1 MLRMST
7 NRVVPLIPYPALL
20 IEENSDRILVVA
32 DLHIGWEISLIEK
45 GIHIPSQAWRMR
57 DRLLKIVGKYKPNR
71 IIFLGD
77 VKQAIPR
84 ISLEEWKAVPEFFEA
99 IQKVVGDV
107 SVTLGNHDGNL
118 EPLTPRSV
126 KILPSSGLV
135 VGRET
140 HIGLFHGHAWPSPEV
155 LASELL
161 VMGHIHPVVW
171 FRDKLG
177 LWMVRQVW
185 IKASCNGNRLAGA
198 YLKYLNIKTDRNPR
212 ETLKRRV
219 GIELNDPRLIIMPAF
234 NDLVGGVSVNR
245 FRKRLIGPFL
255 GSGSVNMAD
264 AEVYLMDGTCL
275 GTAKQLRAYVNNV
288 DFRREG

>member
-1 MLRMST
+1 MST
-7 NRVVPLIPYPALL
+7 NRVVPLVPYPARL
-20 IEENSDRILVVA
+20 IEDNSERILVVA
-32 DLHIGWEISLIEK
+32 DLHIGWEVSLIEK
-45 GIHIPSQAWRMR
+45 GIHIPSQVWRIR
-57 DRLLKIVGKYKPNR
+57 DKLLEIVGKYKPNR

-77 VKQAIPR
+77 VKHAIPR
-84 ISLEEWKAVPEFFEA
+84 ISLEEWKAIPEFFET

-107 SVTLGNHDGNL
+107 LVTLGNHDGDL
-118 EPLTPRSV
+118 ESLVPPSV

-135 VGRET
+135 VGGET
-140 HIGLFHGHAWPSPEV
+140 HIWLFHGHAWPSPEV

-171 FRDKLG
+171 FRDKFG

-185 IKASCNGNRLAGA
+185 IKVNCNGNKLARA
-198 YLKYLNIKTDRNPR
+198 YLKYLNIKTDGKPR

-234 NDLVGGVSVNR
+234 NDLLGGVSVNR
-245 FRKRLIGPFL
+245 FRKHLIDPFL
-255 GSGSVNMAD
+255 RSGSVNMAD
-264 AEVYLMDGTCL
+264 AEVYLIDGTYL
-275 GTAKQLRAYVNNV
+275 GTVKQLSAYVNNV